1 MNKLKVVVSS
11 RSVVTLILWILF
23 FWAIFVCKD
32 VLMLIFASFV
42 IASALLPVVD
52 WMSNK
57 MPRGLAVGII
67 YSLGFLALAVFF
79 IPFYIVLIE
88 QLREFIRQTPTY
100 ITEIDK
106 LVTFM
111 KASSKGTLPVPHVS
125 DLLSTSTALGKN
137 IVDQSINL
145 TVNIVG
151 GMIAAFTLAT
161 VVLFFLLDK
170 EKIKSGFLK
179 FFPKDAR
186 EITEEITI
194 NISHKVGGYVR
205 GQLIIMFL
213 TGLLTAIA
221 LYVAGVKFAL
231 LLGMLAGLMEIV
243 PIVGPIL
250 AAALAIIVALTQSP
264 ILAVITLAIFF
275 TVQRIQN
282 HILSPWIFGKFLDL
296 HPLIIIFAILV
307 TASTLG
313 IIGVILSPAVAAA
326 VFVLIQELYLK
337 RINPENEPN
346 PLINNT

>member
-11 RSVVTLILWILF
+11 RSVVTLILWILS

-42 IASALLPVVD
+42 IASALLPTVD
-52 WMSNK
+52 WMSKK

-67 YSLGFLALAVFF
+67 YSIGFLALAVFF
-79 IPFYIVLIE
+79 IPFYVVLIE
-88 QLREFIRQTPTY
+88 QLREFIRQIPTY
-100 ITEIDK
+100 ITEIDQ
-106 LVTFM
+106 LVTFL
-111 KASSKGTLPVPHVS
+111 KSSSKGALPVPHVS
-125 DLLSTSTALGKN
+125 DILSTSTTLGKN

-151 GMIAAFTLAT
+151 GMITAFTLAT

-194 NISHKVGGYVR
+194 SISHKVGSYVR

-213 TGLLTAIA
+213 TGLLTAIP
-221 LYVAGVKFAL
+221 LYLAGVKFAL

-264 ILAVITLAIFF
+264 LLAFITLVIFF

-313 IIGVILSPAVAAA
+313 LIGVILSPAIAAA

-337 RINPENEPN
+337 RISPEDEPN
-346 PLINNT
+346 PLINNN